1 MRQALLASSFAAYGD
16 DVWVS
21 SAQRLFSLLLLPAL
35 QHPRRLPLR
44 RLEAARERRRA
55 TQSGVDWRLAE
66 KEPNLLK
73 GARMLPLHPSSL
85 CSSLTTTKVKMT
97 ALALMGGASET

>member
-35 QHPRRLPLR
+35 QPPRRLPWR
-44 RLEAARERRRA
+44 RLEAARERQRA

-66 KEPNLLK
+66 REPNLSM
-73 GARMLPLHPSSL
+73 GARRLPLPPSSL
-85 CSSLTTTKVKMT
+85 YSSWTTLKMKT
-97 ALALMGGASET
+97 ALAWTGGASKT